1 MFRYAPRFFTIKS
14 IDNFK
19 NLIFKII
26 FKQKKNMTTILN
38 QHVET
43 LANNHDYSKYG
54 VESSD
59 RFWYKETMKN
69 RLKGYID
76 GSIKISPELHKLVYN
91 EDLDRNKKNITDN
104 VFEHIKYLHC
114 YGGGFNNND
123 YFKLPGKFT
132 RHTYSFLKEYSKT
145 NTLENHKVI
154 VKDLCK
160 KYNFSHSYANVIAQ
174 AWLYKPWNATLLEQ
188 SNL

>member
-1 MFRYAPRFFTIKS
+1 
-14 IDNFK
+14 
-19 NLIFKII
+19 
-26 FKQKKNMTTILN
+26 MTTRLN
-38 QHVET
+38 QHVEN

-59 RFWYKETMKN
+59 RFWYQETMKN
-69 RLKGYID
+69 ILKGYID

-145 NTLENHKVI
+145 NTLENHEVI

-160 KYNFSHSYANVIAQ
+160 KYNFSHSYSNVIAQ
-174 AWLYKPWNATLLEQ
+174 AWLYKPWNATILEQ
-188 SNL
+188 SKL